1 MIANVKAWY
10 TNALRGKSL
19 TYHIGYL
26 ARDRETRPRDATE
39 KAYYEEI
46 GAVANYL
53 FKLAEEGRVSL
64 VQKKVAPMQFE
75 YIATIIR

>member
-10 TNALRGKSL
+10 TNSLRGKSL
-19 TYHIGYL
+19 VYHIGYL

-53 FKLAEEGRVSL
+53 FKLSDEGRVSL
-64 VQKKVAPMQFE
+64 SQKRIAPMQFE
-75 YIATIIR
+75 YIATKIR